1 MTAQTIL
8 PANSASSGGYEV
20 ANSLRFNPASNDRL
34 TRTPSTTGNE
44 SRWTWSGWAKRG
56 TDNQDLFLFGCDEDA
71 NNETHLKFGTGGDI
85 RFLDKVGGSTNGKIN
100 TLAKFRDLSAWYHIV
115 AVFDKDNSTATD
127 RMILYVN
134 GVRISI
140 FDGSVMPGN
149 SSILNKAE
157 LVEIGALDGD
167 GDMNGYICEV
177 CFIDGQA
184 LAADSFGEFDSD
196 SGIWVPI
203 KVSGLTFGDQGY
215 YLEMKQVGTSQNSSG
230 MGADTSGNDN
240 HFAVNGLTAIDQ
252 SQDTCTNNFCTLN
265 PLDNFFPNH
274 TYTDGNLT
282 SASGTD
288 NGSPYTY
295 VTSTMGFNTG
305 KWYWEFKAVAK
316 ESGIDNWVPGFT
328 SQRTTTT
335 TLTYSNGTHG
345 YGMYG
350 HTGVIYNNG
359 SSAYGSGFTTGNTVM
374 IAVDMDNLGAY
385 WGVNGTWLNSS
396 DPESGS
402 NRTGA
407 KVITAPT
414 GDIGVYLP
422 SWFWYEADV
431 NGTASFNFGSPPYAI
446 SSGNADGNGYGNF
459 EYEVPSGYFALCTKN
474 LAEHG

>member
-134 GVRISI
+134 GVRISA

-157 LVEIGALDGD
+157 LVEIGALDGN

-240 HFAVNGLTAIDQ
+240 HFAVVNLTAIDQ
-252 SQDTCTNNFCTLN
+252 TTDTCTNNFATLN
-265 PLDNFFPNH
+265 PLFGGGVNL
-274 TYTDGNLT
+274 TLTEGNLK
-282 SASGTD
+282 SEAED
-288 NGSPYTY
+288 AQPKNR
-295 VTSTMGFNTG
+295 VSTIAVSSG
-305 KWYWEFKAVAK
+305 KWYAEFMSTAGDNYPGFGIMDVGSTLQTTVGYLGSTADSYSMFQGGLDYTNAQEVENIGVTWGEDVIMGIGIDLDSGTKTIKYYKAGSEVHSRTIATPANAYVFAVTHSHDNTISESNFGNPITALSSAVAD
-316 ESGIDNWVPGFT
+316 ENGF
-328 SQRTTTT
+328 
-335 TLTYSNGTHG
+335 
-345 YGMYG
+345 
-350 HTGVIYNNG
+350 
-359 SSAYGSGFTTGNTVM
+359 
-374 IAVDMDNLGAY
+374 GAF
-385 WGVNGTWLNSS
+385 
-396 DPESGS
+396 EF
-402 NRTGA
+402 
-407 KVITAPT
+407 AP
-414 GDIGVYLP
+414 
-422 SWFWYEADV
+422 
-431 NGTASFNFGSPPYAI
+431 
-446 SSGNADGNGYGNF
+446 
-459 EYEVPSGYFALCTKN
+459 PSGYLALCTKN
-474 LAEHG
+474 LAESG